1 MEWIIALLVLIADQ
15 LSKLYT
21 AQVLSKGALV
31 LIPGVLELTYL
42 KNTGAAWGMFQGA
55 RIPFILLTVAF
66 LVLCLWFYKKKR
78 VVLTKLSRIILLLI
92 FSGAL
97 GNLIDR
103 VVLGYVRDMIY
114 FSLINF
120 PVFNVADSAIVI
132 GAILLV
138 LETLFTKNGLLD
150 VLEKTLDKKKVDK
163 SAKKEEASHPQ
174 QEPQEES
181 TVESSEEFHVS

>member
-1 MEWIIALLVLIADQ
+1 MEWIMALLVLIVDQ
-15 LSKLYT
+15 LSKVYA
-21 AQVLSKGALV
+21 AQVLSAEALV

-66 LVLCLWFYKKKR
+66 LALGLWFYKKKR
-78 VVLTKLSRIILLLI
+78 LELSRLSRAILLLI
-92 FSGAL
+92 LSGAL

-103 VVLGYVRDMIY
+103 TFLGYVRDMIY
-114 FSLINF
+114 FSLIDF

-150 VLEKTLDKKKVDK
+150 TLEKMLEKRPKQKKTEIVEDTSSDH
-163 SAKKEEASHPQ
+163 SANETAPEDSNAS
-174 QEPQEES
+174 
-181 TVESSEEFHVS
+181 

>member
-1 MEWIIALLVLIADQ
+1 MEWIIALLVLIIDQ
-15 LSKLYT
+15 LSKIYA

-78 VVLTKLSRIILLLI
+78 SELTKLSRIILFLI

-103 VVLGYVRDMIY
+103 VALGYVRDMIY

-138 LETLFTKNGLLD
+138 LETLLTKNGLLD
-150 VLEKTLDKKKVDK
+150 VLEKTLDRKKPVEK
-163 SAKKEEASHPQ
+163 AIKEEDSSGS
-174 QEPQEES
+174 QEEP
-181 TVESSEEFHVS
+181 HVS

>member
-1 MEWIIALLVLIADQ
+1 MEWIIALLVLIIDQ
-15 LSKLYT
+15 LSKLYA
-21 AQVLSKGALV
+21 AQVLSKSALV

-55 RIPFILLTVAF
+55 RIPFIVLTVAF
-66 LVLCLWFYKKKR
+66 LILCLWFYKKKR
-78 VVLTKLSRIILLLI
+78 SELTKLSRIILLLI

-120 PVFNVADSAIVI
+120 PVFNIADSAIVI

-138 LETLFTKNGLLD
+138 LETLLTKNGLLD
-150 VLEKTLDKKKVDK
+150 VLEKTLDKKK
-163 SAKKEEASHPQ
+163 SKKADEKEDTPSD
-174 QEPQEES
+174 PQEES
-181 TVESSEEFHVS
+181 SEESHVS

>member
-1 MEWIIALLVLIADQ
+1 MEWIIALLVLIIDQ
-15 LSKLYT
+15 LSKLYA

-66 LVLCLWFYKKKR
+66 LILCLWFYKKKWSD
-78 VVLTKLSRIILLLI
+78 LTKLSRIILLLI

-132 GAILLV
+132 GAILLI
-138 LETLFTKNGLLD
+138 LETLLTKNGLLD
-150 VLEKTLDKKKVDK
+150 VLEKTLDKKKSK
-163 SAKKEEASHPQ
+163 KAEEKEETPSD
-174 QEPQEES
+174 PQEES
-181 TVESSEEFHVS
+181 SEESHVS

>member
-1 MEWIIALLVLIADQ
+1 MEWIIALLVLIIDQ
-15 LSKLYT
+15 LSKLYAT
-21 AQVLSKGALV
+21 QVLSKGALV

-66 LVLCLWFYKKKR
+66 LILCLWFYKKKR
-78 VVLTKLSRIILLLI
+78 GELTKLSRIILLLI

-138 LETLFTKNGLLD
+138 LETLLTKNGLLD
-150 VLEKTLDKKKVDK
+150 VLEKALDKKKSRKADE
-163 SAKKEEASHPQ
+163 KEDTSSD
-174 QEPQEES
+174 PQEES
-181 TVESSEEFHVS
+181 SEESHVS

>member
-1 MEWIIALLVLIADQ
+1 MEWIIALLVLIIDQ
-15 LSKLYT
+15 LSKLYA

-66 LVLCLWFYKKKR
+66 LILCLWFYKKKR
-78 VVLTKLSRIILLLI
+78 GELAKLSRIILLLI

-138 LETLFTKNGLLD
+138 LETLLTKNGLLD
-150 VLEKTLDKKKVDK
+150 VLEKTLDKKKSADK
-163 SAKKEEASHPQ
+163 TVKEEDSSSS
-174 QEPQEES
+174 QEES
-181 TVESSEEFHVS
+181 HVS

>member
-1 MEWIIALLVLIADQ
+1 MEWIIALLVLIIDQ
-15 LSKLYT
+15 LSKIYA

-66 LVLCLWFYKKKR
+66 LILCLWFYKKKR
-78 VVLTKLSRIILLLI
+78 GELTKLSRIILLLI

-138 LETLFTKNGLLD
+138 LETLLTKNGLLD
-150 VLEKTLDKKKVDK
+150 VLEKTLDKKKSADK
-163 SAKKEEASHPQ
+163 TVKEEDSSSS
-174 QEPQEES
+174 QEES
-181 TVESSEEFHVS
+181 HVS

>member
-1 MEWIIALLVLIADQ
+1 MEWIIALLVLIIDQ
-15 LSKLYT
+15 LSKLYA

-31 LIPGVLELTYL
+31 LIPRVLELTYL

-66 LVLCLWFYKKKR
+66 LILCLWFYKKKR
-78 VVLTKLSRIILLLI
+78 GELTKLSRIILLLI

-120 PVFNVADSAIVI
+120 PVFNVADSAIVT
-132 GAILLV
+132 GAILLI
-138 LETLFTKNGLLD
+138 LETLLTKNGLLD
-150 VLEKTLDKKKVDK
+150 VLEKTLDKKKSKKADE
-163 SAKKEEASHPQ
+163 KEEASSD
-174 QEPQEES
+174 PQEES
-181 TVESSEEFHVS
+181 SEESHVS

>member
-1 MEWIIALLVLIADQ
+1 MEWIIALLVLIIDQ
-15 LSKLYT
+15 LSKLYA

-66 LVLCLWFYKKKR
+66 LILCLWFYKKKR
-78 VVLTKLSRIILLLI
+78 GELTKLSRIILLLI

-138 LETLFTKNGLLD
+138 LETLLTKNGLLD
-150 VLEKTLDKKKVDK
+150 VLEKTLDKKKSADK
-163 SAKKEEASHPQ
+163 TVKEEDSSSS
-174 QEPQEES
+174 QEES
-181 TVESSEEFHVS
+181 HVS